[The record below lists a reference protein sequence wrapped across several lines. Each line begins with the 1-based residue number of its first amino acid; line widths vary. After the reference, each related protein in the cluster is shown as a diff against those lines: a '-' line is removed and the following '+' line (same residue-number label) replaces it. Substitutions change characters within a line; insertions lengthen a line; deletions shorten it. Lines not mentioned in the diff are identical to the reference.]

1 MSLQKLTGEL
11 YQLFE
16 QGNYDQCQQVLPPIK
31 LELVKH
37 NLLVPLPT
45 NTKNNDEI
53 NDLRISQRIFEI
65 GCLSALLTNNYQ
77 SFENYVCQLKP
88 FYANEKLHHQTE
100 VNTDTTKVVSLY
112 LLYLL
117 SQGLIS
123 KFHIELELIYNN
135 SIYDVEHDKYLQFPI
150 DLEKHLMEGNYIKI
164 WKLLKDDGN
173 LPCKEF
179 RHFIDTLIHALRF
192 EIAKS
197 IEKTYTSIPVSNC
210 KHLLYFPQELSDAK
224 FQEQLKLDFQIEN
237 WSFKDGEI
245 TFANVD
251 KDTDENNESIV
262 NNVLNYADQIE
273 SIV

>member
-16 QGNYDQCQQVLPPIK
+16 QGNYDQCQQLLSPIK

-37 NLLVPLPT
+37 NLLVPLPSNT
-45 NTKNNDEI
+45 NNNDEI

-88 FYANEKLHHQTE
+88 FYTNVKLHHQTE
-100 VNTDTTKVVSLY
+100 VNTDTTEVVSLY

-224 FQEQLKLDFQIEN
+224 FQDQLKLDFQIEN

-251 KDTDENNESIV
+251 RDTDENNENIV